1 MSSTDDLA
9 APAAPAADDGVC
21 PTRARPTG
29 PRLPDEPYPG
39 LRPFLDHEAPLL
51 QGRASQVQEV
61 IRRLQDS
68 RFVAVVGGSGSGKS
82 SLIRAGVVPAL
93 RALGIPEAGDL
104 WVPVVCTPGT
114 VPLRLDS
121 GPPQTPVTRLAWKL
135 SQVLQPLPPEAA
147 QRRRDEMAAMF
158 RQGAGFARLV
168 EACTAELG
176 TPLPQ
181 AARARFLFVI
191 DQFEELFHPNNHGN
205 EDART
210 LIEEVISHFFSP
222 HERCFLVLTMRSE
235 HLADCAAWLNLPDAI
250 NRALYLVRRLSER
263 ELRDAIV
270 GPAKYYLRLRQRGAA
285 AAEGGAPLPD
295 DVVFEPAVI
304 ERLLADVQQLHD
316 DPDHLPLLQHV
327 LARCWAAACA
337 REQRSPHDVPAAVT
351 WTDLEH
357 ATCPRGPDSR
367 SAGPGWLQQR
377 RTLNVL
383 RTSLDQWAQMRYEQR
398 DGNGRRDLDIVLRNL
413 AYRDPNNGMY
423 FQQRLE
429 VADPRLFPGDP
440 DPRVRLKELLEDG
453 FLNEVNYL
461 FWDREDPTR
470 ETLKVSHEAFIRGWC
485 HFRALIDREAERF
498 EEFLAVLRKGLAWL
512 PHHDEAYLLEDG
524 DLRRLDDAALWP
536 VFTESQQRADWFR
549 VLRHYRDGQRLGTVE
564 PEIADYVQAS
574 RAHHEAQ
581 LEAEAAQQRNRR
593 RMRNRW
599 RAAFALGGVLG
610 LMAALGFWAASLQ
623 AQLFQS
629 IERHAKARSLSSRV
643 PAFTSGDGSGA
654 RHLALLVQAYELV
667 SQAQQD
673 AGFANSP
680 NPVMRLSLKMSGL
693 GDAQNLLTLISAEP
707 LVNGRLRRLLT
718 TSLWRS
724 DTDPAQVDPGLR
736 WVPNS
741 RPARCTVTQPPEARL
756 TGGSRPPDTL
766 DGTLFSDARA
776 ASANE
781 LRRALFVT
789 IDGFDDPAR
798 SLISFYP
805 VLREDSGRC
814 DIGPSFWQ
822 VPRYL
827 NPRVLID
834 ARVRHLAYSQSGP
847 QVEVPSVTLTRI
859 QWTYDSAD
867 RITGAVIEPRSVST
881 DRVAIETFEK
891 EFGEASALRGEPV
904 LVKAVPTW
912 REPGGW
918 GFLAAGSTW
927 RLFDDGA
934 GPLPGDLST
943 TTWHELS
950 APAAGGPCA
959 ALQKA
964 LRGPVAPQYESVVFA
979 HGRYCVQ
986 VSNGRPPSVPAAP
999 AAPSRSTPSNTQA
1012 QQGGMPAVRGGTPS
1026 SPQRRQVF
1034 VSLYEQAEPENLAA
1048 PDAPPPSAVAT
1059 LMAFERRRPPPADRP
1074 DRWMMGESG
1083 PYAGW
1088 IAVQRTINGRVQ
1100 TWGAPLTT
1108 DALGVLAKKT
1118 LALSPPQMP

>member
-9 APAAPAADDGVC
+9 APAAPSPAPAADDALC
-21 PTRARPTG
+21 PARQRAAG

-121 GPPQTPVTRLAWKL
+121 GTPQTPVTRLAWKL
-135 SQVLQPLPPEAA
+135 SQVLQPLAPQAA

-168 EACTAELG
+168 ETYTPDLG
-176 TPLPQ
+176 TPMPQ
-181 AARARFLFVI
+181 AGRARFLFVI

-205 EDART
+205 DDART
-210 LIEEVISHFFSP
+210 LIEEVISHFFAP
-222 HERCFLVLTMRSE
+222 HERCFVVLTMRSE

-250 NRALYLVRRLSER
+250 NRALYLVRRLSEQ

-285 AAEGGAPLPD
+285 AAPPGAVPPPD
-295 DVVFEPAVI
+295 DVVFETAVI
-304 ERLLADVQQLHD
+304 ERLLDDVQQLHD

-327 LARCWAAACA
+327 LARTWDSACA
-337 REQRSPHDVPAAVT
+337 REQRKPSDVPAAVT
-351 WTDLEH
+351 WADLEH
-357 ATCPRGPDSR
+357 ATAPRGLPDLPSPE
-367 SAGPGWLQQR
+367 PGWLRAR

-398 DGNGRRDLDIVLRNL
+398 DGNGRRDLDIVLRHL
-413 AYRDPNNGMY
+413 AYRDPNNGLY

-429 VADPRLFPGDP
+429 VADPQLFPGDP
-440 DPRVRLKELLEDG
+440 DPRARLKELLEHG
-453 FLNEVNYL
+453 FLDEVNYL

-485 HFRALIDREAERF
+485 HFRALVDREAERF
-498 EEFLAVLRKGLAWL
+498 EEFLSVLRKCVHWL
-512 PHHDEAYLLEDG
+512 PRHDEAYLLEDG
-524 DLRRLDDAALWP
+524 DLRRLDDAGLWP
-536 VFTESQQRADWFR
+536 VFTEPAQRADWFR
-549 VLRHYRDGQRLGTVE
+549 VLRHYRDGLRLGVTL
-564 PEIADYVQAS
+564 PEIATYVLAS

-581 LEAEAAQQRNRR
+581 REAEAAQQRARR
-593 RMRNRW
+593 RLRNRW
-599 RAAFALGGVLG
+599 RAALVLTGVMGVLIV
-610 LMAALGFWAASLQ
+610 MAFWAASLQ
-623 AQLFQS
+623 AQLFES

-643 PAFTSGDGSGA
+643 PTFTTGDGSGA
-654 RHLALLVQAYELV
+654 RHLALLVQAYDLV

-680 NPVMRLSLKMSGL
+680 NPVMRLSLKLSGL
-693 GDAQNLLTLISAEP
+693 GDAQSLMTLISAEP

-724 DTDPAQVDPGLR
+724 DTDPAKVESLLR
-736 WVPNS
+736 WEPNS
-741 RPARCTVTQPPEARL
+741 RPARCTVLQPPASL
-756 TGGSRPPDTL
+756 GSRRMPDTL
-766 DGTLFSDARA
+766 DGTLFTDARA
-776 ASANE
+776 AASNE

-789 IDGFDDPAR
+789 VDGFDDPAR
-798 SLISFYP
+798 SLVSFYP
-805 VLREDSGRC
+805 VLRDEAGRC
-814 DIGPSFWQ
+814 ELGPSFWQ

-834 ARVRHLAYSQSGP
+834 ARVRHLAFSQSGP
-847 QVEVPSVTLTRI
+847 QVEVPSVTLMRI
-859 QWTYDSAD
+859 QWTYDASD
-867 RITGAVIEPRSVST
+867 RISGAVIEPRSVST
-881 DRVAIETFEK
+881 DRTAIETFEK
-891 EFGEASALRGEPV
+891 EFGESSALRGEPV

-918 GFLAAGSTW
+918 GFLAAGSAW
-927 RLFDDGA
+927 RLFDDSA
-934 GPLPGDLST
+934 GPLPGELST
-943 TTWHELS
+943 TTWHELGS
-950 APAAGGPCA
+950 PAEGGPCA
-959 ALQKA
+959 VLKKA
-964 LRGPVAPQYESVVFA
+964 LMRSATPQFESLVFA

-986 VSNGRPPSVPAAP
+986 ISNGRPPSVPTAP
-999 AAPSRSTPSNTQA
+999 GADAS
-1012 QQGGMPAVRGGTPS
+1012 RGGTPS
-1026 SPQRRQVF
+1026 ASQRRQVF
-1034 VSLYEQAEPENLAA
+1034 VSLYEQAEPENLAG

-1059 LMAFERRRPPPADRP
+1059 LMAFERRRPAPAGQP

-1083 PYAGW
+1083 RYAGW

-1118 LALSPPQMP
+1118 LALSPVAGD